1 MKEKLAEL
9 KQQPELELQ
18 HMLKEAE
25 TKLMKL
31 SFQHNATPLQN
42 PMQLRITRR
51 QVARLKTIL
60 RERELQSKTQ

>member
-9 KQQPELELQ
+9 KQQPAAELQ

-25 TKLMKL
+25 AKRMKL
-31 SFQHNATPLQN
+31 SFQHKASPLPN

-51 QVARLKTIL
+51 QIARLKTIL
-60 RERELQSKTQ
+60 REKELHSTM